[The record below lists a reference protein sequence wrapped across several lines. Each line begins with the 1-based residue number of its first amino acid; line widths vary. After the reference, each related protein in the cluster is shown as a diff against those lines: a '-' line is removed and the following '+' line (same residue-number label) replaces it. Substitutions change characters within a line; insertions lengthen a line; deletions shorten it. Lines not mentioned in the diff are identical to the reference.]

1 MAVTDKPTDTTS
13 TTGGTGNA
21 LSAKEKEAKAAA
33 AAAKNTA
40 NQKKKNHPSNASSKK
55 NKQQQVSKSK
65 FEGLASGTSP
75 MKGIVVALAN
85 GNLLGQYRVL
95 QNTMAG
101 TAASEKAYGLDSAI
115 LELVAKVESDF
126 VTSKSDPLKHST
138 VVTIYTKDATGAD
151 TTTPTGEKRLVCFDP
166 ILKASMDSNYFID
179 VKIQKA
185 NWNNY
190 ERFSQAYYRTA
201 IGNVEDVIITYCRA
215 DKRMALVEINKDLIG
230 FLQILRSVCAQTN
243 GIVKVDQ
250 EFQNLHTLH
259 AAIAF
264 KQAANVDDSTFSK
277 QVQDRYKSAIFTCGK
292 FAFGEVSLEKVLS
305 ALPTPTTFTAYLALK
320 PADQVP
326 IDKLVE
332 ERTVAR
338 LIVKNSLN
346 KNLKTHLM
354 TTYSTAAGDCYPNT
368 ISDAL
373 ALLSTFAVQPA
384 KNTTTEDAIVSY
396 HEASSPDPVSS
407 IKEEAEDDLS
417 DPEPGLTIE
426 ELPSDTETNQA
437 SVMATVIAEATK
449 EADDDQF
456 FGASFAQLQDVDDIY
471 DDNEPDFVTCAHVV
485 DRPGGRQDDSTDFDS
500 NSDIDHAGDR
510 HGNSSDWDTDEWNR
524 ELEENR
530 NRPKT
535 GKSPITINKAHCFET
550 VVYLTAQRV
559 KNTGTV
565 RIKSYDVD
573 DDDVPLV
580 SYEYDSPTPE
590 HIIDYS
596 DVVREKLKLSGI
608 RNIAALD
615 DLFEGCSVAEAAR
628 RLRQQLIDVNQ
639 TALHGDTVRY
649 LKEETDRHHDHL
661 RFYKA
666 RYDRMITEIGPDDE
680 RMVFPQAHVLLHH
693 TVVAVSINQRR
704 RKPNR
709 WINKVTRKLV
719 NCGINTVELLESALK
734 GHQLNNILHR
744 HGLPKFTCY
753 SLYNN
758 IWITYCKIIAFMCD
772 AIGNAMITFGETIME
787 IESIVFNKLNYTT
800 PFYNVFHKFEHMLSG
815 FNIFT
820 HPVIGMRPK
829 PISRKHNS
837 KNNKTSSGSHL
848 HVFFARKRRRKRHS
862 IVISGSIPHLMND
875 TNRTKDRTDAGSQ
888 SRSKNQTKRPHI
900 SSVSSTSVIY
910 PIDDPSCQDI
920 SWYDAI
926 SPYWTGGMIWDGA
939 YVLNHQVVSVTTDPI
954 FVSDLLP
961 AFELSATIQT
971 PKARSG
977 GKHVGPRTT
986 IAIDSGSSI
995 HIFKDAFLLADIQ
1008 ADENSSI
1015 SVRTTDSKFQIK
1027 DIGRLCDDLDT
1038 LPLPSDGYYFYP
1050 NGVANLLSLAML
1062 TDTKRVVM
1070 DSAIDNAIYVFND
1083 DGSYVRFG
1091 KTSNGMYCID
1101 ITTNDDHHIV
1111 MAHQTVKG
1119 ESAHFSAIDCRRAAK
1134 VRDLQEALACPSDFD
1149 LANAIEHNVIGNSP
1163 FTRRDVRIAKQIFGP
1178 DVPAMKGKTVKNKSI
1193 MPREDDVTDIPSF
1206 IMKEYSNVH
1215 LAIDIM
1221 HINGIKFLISHSK
1234 HIGLIQTYCVR
1245 KNNRDAILAC
1255 ILKIIQ
1261 TYKSRSVFKVVTI
1274 EADGAFECIKHELQD
1289 KPYNITLST
1298 CDADRHVETVE
1309 RQIRF
1314 LKERIRAV
1322 RLMMPYK
1329 KIPKRFTV
1337 EMVLRVT
1344 MLINSLPKQNG
1355 IHSIL
1360 SPREIVTGK
1369 KFRCPT
1375 VKVGQYVQGHTGGTN
1390 STDEERSID
1399 ALYIGRAD
1407 NGSGH
1412 VVFKLSTKQPVSIN
1426 RVTIIP
1432 TTEALI
1438 NTVNEIAEQEKQPE
1452 GIEFADING
1461 RVTLDDFAA
1470 NVINDDDSN
1479 ASDIDFKM
1487 DEEYREELKKEL
1499 KLEAKDKTVDESDP
1513 DSKGFGGDEPD
1524 SQIDFFQNPIQ
1535 QHNRDTLNENEDAP
1549 IILDSRTRSGM
1560 NLANSTS
1567 KQECGK
1573 DKKKKKRTIFEND
1586 TNLIEDDLEDDDMM
1600 EPTITSNDDI
1610 ITNDTSEEEEEDE
1623 PSAPRELDSDLGSY
1637 WNLAHSKQA
1646 CVLSTIASYSHVEA
1660 SKSTPQYGFNRGL
1673 KEFGAMGYEA
1683 TMKELDDNLLGMG
1696 AHYEPKLKHAVGIFA
1711 FITRNGAECVPAQ

>member
-1 MAVTDKPTDTTS
+1 
-13 TTGGTGNA
+13 
-21 LSAKEKEAKAAA
+21 
-33 AAAKNTA
+33 
-40 NQKKKNHPSNASSKK
+40 
-55 NKQQQVSKSK
+55 
-65 FEGLASGTSP
+65 
-75 MKGIVVALAN
+75 
-85 GNLLGQYRVL
+85 
-95 QNTMAG
+95 
-101 TAASEKAYGLDSAI
+101 
-115 LELVAKVESDF
+115 
-126 VTSKSDPLKHST
+126 
-138 VVTIYTKDATGAD
+138 
-151 TTTPTGEKRLVCFDP
+151 
-166 ILKASMDSNYFID
+166 
-179 VKIQKA
+179 
-185 NWNNY
+185 
-190 ERFSQAYYRTA
+190 
-201 IGNVEDVIITYCRA
+201 
-215 DKRMALVEINKDLIG
+215 
-230 FLQILRSVCAQTN
+230 
-243 GIVKVDQ
+243 
-250 EFQNLHTLH
+250 
-259 AAIAF
+259 
-264 KQAANVDDSTFSK
+264 
-277 QVQDRYKSAIFTCGK
+277 
-292 FAFGEVSLEKVLS
+292 
-305 ALPTPTTFTAYLALK
+305 
-320 PADQVP
+320 
-326 IDKLVE
+326 
-332 ERTVAR
+332 
-338 LIVKNSLN
+338 
-346 KNLKTHLM
+346 
-354 TTYSTAAGDCYPNT
+354 
-368 ISDAL
+368 
-373 ALLSTFAVQPA
+373 
-384 KNTTTEDAIVSY
+384 
-396 HEASSPDPVSS
+396 
-407 IKEEAEDDLS
+407 
-417 DPEPGLTIE
+417 
-426 ELPSDTETNQA
+426 
-437 SVMATVIAEATK
+437 
-449 EADDDQF
+449 
-456 FGASFAQLQDVDDIY
+456 
-471 DDNEPDFVTCAHVV
+471 
-485 DRPGGRQDDSTDFDS
+485 
-500 NSDIDHAGDR
+500 
-510 HGNSSDWDTDEWNR
+510 
-524 ELEENR
+524 
-530 NRPKT
+530 
-535 GKSPITINKAHCFET
+535 
-550 VVYLTAQRV
+550 
-559 KNTGTV
+559 
-565 RIKSYDVD
+565 
-573 DDDVPLV
+573 
-580 SYEYDSPTPE
+580 
-590 HIIDYS
+590 
-596 DVVREKLKLSGI
+596 
-608 RNIAALD
+608 
-615 DLFEGCSVAEAAR
+615 
-628 RLRQQLIDVNQ
+628 
-639 TALHGDTVRY
+639 
-649 LKEETDRHHDHL
+649 
-661 RFYKA
+661 
-666 RYDRMITEIGPDDE
+666 
-680 RMVFPQAHVLLHH
+680 
-693 TVVAVSINQRR
+693 
-704 RKPNR
+704 
-709 WINKVTRKLV
+709 
-719 NCGINTVELLESALK
+719 
-734 GHQLNNILHR
+734 
-744 HGLPKFTCY
+744 
-753 SLYNN
+753 
-758 IWITYCKIIAFMCD
+758 
-772 AIGNAMITFGETIME
+772 
-787 IESIVFNKLNYTT
+787 
-800 PFYNVFHKFEHMLSG
+800 
-815 FNIFT
+815 
-820 HPVIGMRPK
+820 MRPK

-848 HVFFARKRRRKRHS
+848 HVFFARKRSRERHS
-862 IVISGSIPHLMND
+862 VISGPIPHSANG
-875 TNRTKDRTDAGSQ
+875 NSRTKDRTNTGSSTQ
-888 SRSKNQTKRPHI
+888 SRSEHRSKIPRIPSDTF
-900 SSVSSTSVIY
+900 VSASTIY

-1027 DIGRLCDDLDT
+1027 DIGRLCDDLNT

-1101 ITTNDDHHIV
+1101 ITTDDDHHIV

-1163 FTRRDVRIAKQIFGP
+1163 FTRRDVRIAKKIFGP

-1221 HINGIKFLISHSK
+1221 HINGIKFLISYSK

-1255 ILKIIQ
+1255 ILKITQ

-1298 CDADRHVETVE
+1298 CDAGRHVETVE

-1329 KIPKRFTV
+1329 KLPKRFTV

-1355 IHSIL
+1355 IHSVL

-1375 VKVGQYVQGHTGGTN
+1375 IKVGQYVQGHTGGTN

-1412 VVFKLSTKQPVSIN
+1412 VVFKLNTKQPVSVN

-1432 TTEALI
+1432 TTDALV
-1438 NTVNEIAEQEKQPE
+1438 NTVTNIGEQEQQPE

-1470 NVINDDDSN
+1470 NVINDDD
-1479 ASDIDFKM
+1479 K
-1487 DEEYREELKKEL
+1487 ELQKEL

-1549 IILDSRTRSGM
+1549 IILDSRTRSGV
-1560 NLANSTS
+1560 NLAISTS

-1573 DKKKKKRTIFEND
+1573 DKKKKKRIIVEND

-1610 ITNDTSEEEEEDE
+1610 ITNDTSEEEEDE

-1646 CVLSTIASYSHVEA
+1646 YVLSTIASYSHVEA

-1696 AHYEPKLKHAVGIFA
+1696 ASTSPNDF
-1711 FITRNGAECVPAQ
+1711 

>member
-1 MAVTDKPTDTTS
+1 
-13 TTGGTGNA
+13 
-21 LSAKEKEAKAAA
+21 
-33 AAAKNTA
+33 
-40 NQKKKNHPSNASSKK
+40 
-55 NKQQQVSKSK
+55 
-65 FEGLASGTSP
+65 
-75 MKGIVVALAN
+75 
-85 GNLLGQYRVL
+85 
-95 QNTMAG
+95 
-101 TAASEKAYGLDSAI
+101 
-115 LELVAKVESDF
+115 
-126 VTSKSDPLKHST
+126 
-138 VVTIYTKDATGAD
+138 
-151 TTTPTGEKRLVCFDP
+151 
-166 ILKASMDSNYFID
+166 
-179 VKIQKA
+179 
-185 NWNNY
+185 
-190 ERFSQAYYRTA
+190 
-201 IGNVEDVIITYCRA
+201 
-215 DKRMALVEINKDLIG
+215 
-230 FLQILRSVCAQTN
+230 
-243 GIVKVDQ
+243 
-250 EFQNLHTLH
+250 
-259 AAIAF
+259 
-264 KQAANVDDSTFSK
+264 
-277 QVQDRYKSAIFTCGK
+277 
-292 FAFGEVSLEKVLS
+292 
-305 ALPTPTTFTAYLALK
+305 
-320 PADQVP
+320 
-326 IDKLVE
+326 
-332 ERTVAR
+332 
-338 LIVKNSLN
+338 
-346 KNLKTHLM
+346 
-354 TTYSTAAGDCYPNT
+354 
-368 ISDAL
+368 
-373 ALLSTFAVQPA
+373 
-384 KNTTTEDAIVSY
+384 
-396 HEASSPDPVSS
+396 
-407 IKEEAEDDLS
+407 
-417 DPEPGLTIE
+417 
-426 ELPSDTETNQA
+426 
-437 SVMATVIAEATK
+437 
-449 EADDDQF
+449 
-456 FGASFAQLQDVDDIY
+456 
-471 DDNEPDFVTCAHVV
+471 
-485 DRPGGRQDDSTDFDS
+485 
-500 NSDIDHAGDR
+500 
-510 HGNSSDWDTDEWNR
+510 
-524 ELEENR
+524 
-530 NRPKT
+530 
-535 GKSPITINKAHCFET
+535 
-550 VVYLTAQRV
+550 
-559 KNTGTV
+559 
-565 RIKSYDVD
+565 
-573 DDDVPLV
+573 
-580 SYEYDSPTPE
+580 
-590 HIIDYS
+590 
-596 DVVREKLKLSGI
+596 
-608 RNIAALD
+608 
-615 DLFEGCSVAEAAR
+615 
-628 RLRQQLIDVNQ
+628 
-639 TALHGDTVRY
+639 
-649 LKEETDRHHDHL
+649 
-661 RFYKA
+661 
-666 RYDRMITEIGPDDE
+666 
-680 RMVFPQAHVLLHH
+680 
-693 TVVAVSINQRR
+693 
-704 RKPNR
+704 
-709 WINKVTRKLV
+709 
-719 NCGINTVELLESALK
+719 
-734 GHQLNNILHR
+734 
-744 HGLPKFTCY
+744 
-753 SLYNN
+753 
-758 IWITYCKIIAFMCD
+758 
-772 AIGNAMITFGETIME
+772 
-787 IESIVFNKLNYTT
+787 
-800 PFYNVFHKFEHMLSG
+800 
-815 FNIFT
+815 
-820 HPVIGMRPK
+820 
-829 PISRKHNS
+829 
-837 KNNKTSSGSHL
+837 
-848 HVFFARKRRRKRHS
+848 
-862 IVISGSIPHLMND
+862 
-875 TNRTKDRTDAGSQ
+875 
-888 SRSKNQTKRPHI
+888 
-900 SSVSSTSVIY
+900 
-910 PIDDPSCQDI
+910 
-920 SWYDAI
+920 
-926 SPYWTGGMIWDGA
+926 MIWDGA

-986 IAIDSGSSI
+986 IAIDSGSTI

-1083 DGSYVRFG
+1083 DGSYIRFG

-1101 ITTNDDHHIV
+1101 ITTDDDHHIV

-1206 IMKEYSNVH
+1206 IMKEYSNIH

-1255 ILKIIQ
+1255 ILKIVQ

-1322 RLMMPYK
+1322 RMMMPYK
-1329 KIPKRFTV
+1329 KLPKRFTV

-1412 VVFKLSTKQPVSIN
+1412 VVFKLSTKQPVSVN

-1438 NTVNEIAEQEKQPE
+1438 NTVNEIGEQERQPE

-1499 KLEAKDKTVDESDP
+1499 KLEAKDKTVIESDP
-1513 DSKGFGGDEPD
+1513 DSRQFGGDDPD

-1535 QHNRDTLNENEDAP
+1535 QHNRDTLNENEDEP

-1560 NLANSTS
+1560 NLTNSTS

-1573 DKKKKKRTIFEND
+1573 DKKKKKKRRIIIEDN
-1586 TNLIEDDLEDDDMM
+1586 TNLIEDDPDDDDMM
-1600 EPTITSNDDI
+1600 QSNIASEDDI
-1610 ITNDTSEEEEEDE
+1610 ITNGTSEEEVEEEE

-1646 CVLSTIASYSHVEA
+1646 YVLNTITSYSHIEA

-1673 KEFGAMGYEA
+1673 KEFGALGYEA

-1696 AHYEPKLKHAVGIFA
+1696 AYLQALRNKQHTNIHGVAITVFQQLRSKLWLLTNV
-1711 FITRNGAECVPAQ
+1711 